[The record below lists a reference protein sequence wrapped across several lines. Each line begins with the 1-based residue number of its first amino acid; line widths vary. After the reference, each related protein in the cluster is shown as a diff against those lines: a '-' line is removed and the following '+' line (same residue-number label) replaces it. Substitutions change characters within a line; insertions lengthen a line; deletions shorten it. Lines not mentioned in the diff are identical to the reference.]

1 MLSKFSKGTIR
12 ASRVLIP
19 TLSLLALIT
28 GPSLVASA
36 QSSQSNT
43 FVWVLNDG
51 DRIGKDHLIKMTVG
65 GEEQW
70 RTQFGSGRAIGVD
83 PRDGNVWASE
93 GYVDQRNTNQLVKLN
108 FDGIAVRRVQGY
120 GSGAIGVNANDGGVW
135 VRAPDGNVAKLNADG
150 LELLRVPGFDAPAS
164 IAVDPNDNSVWIAD
178 GGGAAGRKVVK
189 LDSNGQEQFRRN
201 TPGFY
206 SNAPQQIGVD
216 PRDGSAWHSG
226 FGDVF
231 KLSASGAVLA
241 QVGGF
246 DRPTSVAIDA
256 RDGSVWVTDFSV
268 TTSGAVV
275 KLDQDGNELLRK
287 DLGFPPHVAAVNPE
301 DGSVWV
307 SIDDALIILSSDG
320 QVLDIVSADGI
331 PRAIVFAS
339 PANIDAPDSSYFQV
353 DARMKGKPNGVVQ
366 IRYDFEF
373 ALPEG
378 SDGIFPATEIVE
390 IRVAGELIP
399 NGVKGSEFV
408 ISIPAGSFKQAQS
421 GFFYTWNPL
430 GLRVSVY
437 DGSFVWD
444 YLPSDTWIGRSDSV
458 QSLWAFIHPPVG
470 DKFGYMRIWLPIR
483 DNSYLG
489 EQAFPA
495 TNFFDLLFGDT
506 TLKIGED
513 EWESRVGQLWF
524 SSDRKKLIT
533 YE

>member
-1 MLSKFSKGTIR
+1 MFSKFSRYISW
-12 ASRVLIP
+12 ASRILVP
-19 TLSLLALIT
+19 TLSLIAVVT
-28 GPSLVASA
+28 GPCSIASA
-36 QSSQSNT
+36 QGSQSST
-43 FVWVLNDG
+43 SVWVMNTG
-51 DRIGKDHLIKMTVG
+51 SRVGEFHLIKLTIDG
-65 GEEQW
+65 QEQW
-70 RTQFGSGRAIGVD
+70 RTQFGQSLAIGVD
-83 PRDGNVWASE
+83 PRDGSVWAPE
-93 GYVDQRNTNQLVKLN
+93 LGADQRNKNQLVKLD

-120 GSGAIGVNANDGGVW
+120 RTGTVGVNANDGSVW
-135 VRAPDGNVAKLNADG
+135 VGLPNENQVAKLDADG
-150 LELLRVPGFDAPAS
+150 LELFRVPGIDAPAS
-164 IAVDPNDNSVWIAD
+164 IAVDSNDNSVWIAAR
-178 GGGAAGRKVVK
+178 GNRSVVK
-189 LDSNGQEQFRRN
+189 LDSGGTVLFRRT

-206 SNAPQQIGVD
+206 SNAPQQLGID
-216 PRDGSAWHSG
+216 PRDGSAWHAG

-231 KLSASGAVLA
+231 KLSARGAVLA

-256 RDGSVWVTDFSV
+256 RDGSVWVTDYSV
-268 TTSGAVV
+268 TSSGAMV
-275 KLDQDGNELLRK
+275 KLDQDGNKLLRK
-287 DLGFPPHVAAVNPE
+287 DLGSPPHVAAVNPQ

-307 SIDDALIILSSDG
+307 SIDNALIILSSDG
-320 QVLDIVSADGI
+320 EVLGTVSVDGV
-331 PRAIVFAS
+331 PRAIVIAS
-339 PANIDAPDSSYFQV
+339 AANIDAPDSSYFQV
-353 DARMKGKPNGVVQ
+353 DAHMKGKPNGVVQ

-430 GLRVSVY
+430 GLRISVY

-458 QSLWAFIHPPVG
+458 RSLWAFIHPPVG
-470 DKFGYMRIWLPIR
+470 DKFGSMRIWLPIR

-489 EQAFPA
+489 EQVFPT